1 MKLQFSHK
9 ENIAN
14 NIWKF
19 YFLAPQP
26 FSFTPGQFIELTIPH
41 INSDDRD
48 QSRCFTISST
58 PKDKYITIITRIFDQ
73 KSTFK
78 QKLIDLNKNDEINYT
93 GPMGDFVLPKIIETP
108 IVFIAGGIGIT
119 PFVSI
124 IQYLYQNDEQRKIH
138 LLWALNNENDI
149 FETEGLNKYDFKK
162 TLIVKNPSE
171 FWGGERGDL
180 SLEMILNLTSIN
192 DQTQFYIS
200 GPEKMVESLTHQL
213 KENFKDKHQIIS
225 DYFPG
230 YINY

>member
-9 ENIAN
+9 ENIIN

-19 YFLAPQP
+19 YFLATQP
-26 FSFTPGQFIELTIPH
+26 FLFTPGQFIEISIPH
-41 INSDDRD
+41 TNSDNRG

-78 QKLIDLNKNDEINYT
+78 QKLMDLNKNDEIDYT

-119 PFVSI
+119 PFISI
-124 IQYLYQNDEQRKIH
+124 IQYLYQNNEQRKIH

-149 FETEGLNKYDFKK
+149 FETEGFNKYDFKK
-162 TLIVKNPSE
+162 SLIIKNPSE
-171 FWGGERGDL
+171 FWGGERGNL
-180 SLEMILNLTSIN
+180 SLEMILNLTAVN
-192 DQTQFYIS
+192 DQTQFYVS
-200 GPEKMVESLTHQL
+200 GPEKMVESLTDQL
-213 KENFKDKHQIIS
+213 KENFKDRHQIIS